1 MLSSLII
8 VFREILEAA
17 LIVGILMAATRGLCL
32 RGRYVFFGCVA
43 GVVGACVVAMF
54 TEALSAAIEGMGQE
68 LFNASVLI
76 LAAIMISW
84 HVVWMKQHASE
95 MSKELKQVGQQV
107 CEGKA
112 PLYALSTVAF
122 VAVLREGSEI
132 VLFIYGLL
140 ASGKDW
146 VSVVSG
152 GSVGMILGCLVGIML
167 YLGLLRIPMGKL
179 FSVTGTILIFLT
191 AGMVSQAVGY
201 LTAVGWL
208 PTLADP
214 LWDLSNILSE
224 QSIPGKIL
232 NALIGYTERP
242 TGIQAIF
249 YGLTVGGL
257 VMLLK
262 MFDAPSKKMQAAALV
277 VVAAGLFGWGGDA
290 HATKKVYSPLVEYGE
305 LEIEYRGAYT
315 FDDRNSKDGR
325 ERHKVA
331 VGYGVTPWWFTEVYG
346 AWQDTPADGKG
357 LEYEATEWENK
368 FQISQAGEWLIDTG
382 AMVELEFAAEDE
394 SQDEVKLLLLLEK
407 EIDLFRHRANPF
419 VEYKY
424 GTDEEDEWEAGA
436 SWSTTYRLRK
446 EFEPGVEIHWNY
458 GNVEESKSFDRQDFQ
473 LGPAIYGKLGDR
485 VKYDVGYLFGV
496 SENAPDGE
504 LKWIFEYEHRF

>member
-17 LIVGILMAATRGLCL
+17 LIIGILLAATRGLCR
-32 RGRYVFFGCVA
+32 RGRFVFFGCLA
-43 GVVGACVVAMF
+43 GVIGACVVAVF
-54 TEALSAAIEGMGQE
+54 TEAISGAIEGMGQE
-68 LFNASVLI
+68 LFNAAILI

-84 HVVWMKQHASE
+84 HVVWMKQHAAE
-95 MSKELKQVGQQV
+95 MSKELKQVGQNV

-132 VLFIYGLL
+132 VLFLYGLL

-146 VSVVSG
+146 MGVASG
-152 GSVGMILGCLVGIML
+152 GVFGLILGGLVGVLL
-167 YLGLLRIPMGKL
+167 YLGLLRIPMGSL
-179 FSVTGTILIFLT
+179 FSVTGIILIFLT

-201 LTAVGWL
+201 LSAVGWL
-208 PTLADP
+208 PTLVDP
-214 LWDLSNILSE
+214 IWDMSKVLSE
-224 QSIPGKIL
+224 HSIPGKIL
-232 NALIGYTERP
+232 NALVGYTERP

-249 YGLTVGGL
+249 YALTVGGL

-262 MFDAPSKKMQAAALV
+262 WVGAPSKKSQVAMLLV
-277 VVAAGLFGWGGDA
+277 VATGLLGWGGEA

-315 FDDRNSKDGR
+315 FDDRASKDGR

-368 FQISQAGEWLIDTG
+368 FQISQAGEWFVDTG
-382 AMVELEFAAEDE
+382 AMVELEFASEDDA
-394 SQDEVKLLLLLEK
+394 QDEVKLLLLLEK
-407 EIDLFRHRANPF
+407 EMDLFRHRLNPF

-424 GTDEEDEWEAGA
+424 GTDEDDEWEAGA
-436 SWSTTYRLRK
+436 SWSTTYRFRK
-446 EFEPGVEIHWNY
+446 EFEPGVEIHWNH
-458 GNVEESKSFDRQDFQ
+458 GNVEESKSFDEQDLQ
-473 LGPAIYGKLGDR
+473 LGPVVYGKIGDR
-485 VKYDVGYLFGV
+485 IKYDVGYLFGV

-504 LKWIFEYEHRF
+504 LKWIFEFEHRF